1 MLAAYHICT
10 EWPVL
15 SEEISH
21 SERHGEGAEQ
31 KVAQCKVGNEDVS
44 RGQQNLEENLIF
56 KNKLKLYIS

>member
-21 SERHGEGAEQ
+21 SERHGEGAKQ

-44 RGQQNLEENLIF
+44 HGQHNL
-56 KNKLKLYIS
+56 